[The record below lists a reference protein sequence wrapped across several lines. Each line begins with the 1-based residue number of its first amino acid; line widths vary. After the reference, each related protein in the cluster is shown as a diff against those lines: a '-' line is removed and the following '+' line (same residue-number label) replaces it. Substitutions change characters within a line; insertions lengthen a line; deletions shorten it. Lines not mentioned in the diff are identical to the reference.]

1 MVCSFGFRD
10 DSKTGRNQL
19 MCSLKQLYC
28 YLWFPD
34 HKKNG
39 LPLTEQLGGGA
50 ACMHLELSG
59 QLQLRKH
66 LCAQGA
72 SLLQSDYPHPV
83 LRTWLSPGT
92 ENLLM
97 NAWIYMSM
105 KKKISSEPTLLAY
118 LISVMI
124 LFWNFSV
131 KNSSYTHGTEYIIIT
146 SEYC

>member
-72 SLLQSDYPHPV
+72 SCCSQ
-83 LRTWLSPGT
+83 
-92 ENLLM
+92 
-97 NAWIYMSM
+97 I
-105 KKKISSEPTLLAY
+105 TLTPSLERGLALAQKTY
-118 LISVMI
+118 
-124 LFWNFSV
+124 
-131 KNSSYTHGTEYIIIT
+131 
-146 SEYC
+146 